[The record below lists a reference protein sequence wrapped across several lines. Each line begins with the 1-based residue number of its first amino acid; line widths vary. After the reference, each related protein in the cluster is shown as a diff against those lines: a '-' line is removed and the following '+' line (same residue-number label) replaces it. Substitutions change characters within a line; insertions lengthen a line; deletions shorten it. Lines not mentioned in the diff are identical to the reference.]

1 MQFVKRFVFAFLA
14 AGLVTGR
21 SSTRRE
27 ISPVD
32 GGCLPERVFSL
43 RIRVFIS
50 CCALLVLAPFA
61 NATNDRAARSSA
73 SAPIPIDHF
82 VYIIQENISFDHYFG
97 TFPGAN
103 GIPASAKFAF
113 QPGQPP
119 TVSPFHLH
127 ATAVPHDL
135 NHSWQAAHVAANGG
149 KMDGFLWA
157 EWPEALAFY
166 WKGELPKPDPEDIVT
181 VKRSSPEREMLLL
194 RKRVNRLLAHF
205 DFNRNKRLEAAEL
218 AEALSVSP
226 ESASKLLAQH
236 DSDHNNGLDAEE
248 LRKLLESQNQRSE
261 NEAIKAGQLPT
272 KHADHP
278 PAGPTPRWVLNTLSY
293 YDWHEIPNYWEYA
306 RRFVLCDQFF
316 SSLAGPSE
324 PNHLYTVAAK
334 SGGLVN
340 NPNPRKARNVADTDA
355 VYTFPTLAELLQ
367 NTHVSWKY
375 YDGKPDPQEHSL
387 FNPLPG
393 FRKFQQSSE
402 LMSHLVGM
410 NQFYQ
415 DAKSGHLPQVCWIV
429 PDPADSE
436 HPPNDSARG
445 MWHVTAL
452 VNAIMQSSAWNNTV
466 IIITWDDYGGFY
478 DHVAPPAVDQYGYG
492 PRVPALVISPYARPG
507 LCCHT
512 TFDFTSPLKL
522 IEEHFNLEPL
532 TSRDGEANDML
543 DCFDFQ
549 QKPVAPDVIRRDTK
563 LDFSQPKTTMP

>member
-1 MQFVKRFVFAFLA
+1 MAGGSSTEAMTIHRDGVGLPQRVFALRISVFLGYCA
-14 AGLVTGR
+14 L
-21 SSTRRE
+21 
-27 ISPVD
+27 
-32 GGCLPERVFSL
+32 FSL
-43 RIRVFIS
+43 V
-50 CCALLVLAPFA
+50 PFA
-61 NATNDRAARSSA
+61 NATNSRAAPSSSSA
-73 SAPIPIDHF
+73 HIPIDHF

-103 GIPASAKFAF
+103 GIPPSAKFAF
-113 QPGQPP
+113 QPGQPS

-135 NHSWQAAHVAANGG
+135 NHSWQAAHVAADGG

-166 WKGELPKPDPEDIVT
+166 WKGELPKPDPEDIVP
-181 VKRSSPEREMLLL
+181 VKRSRPEHWLSAL
-194 RKRVNRLLAHF
+194 RKRVHRLLARF
-205 DFNRNKRLEAAEL
+205 DLNRNQRLDATEL
-218 AEALSVSP
+218 AKALGVSP
-226 ESASKLLAQH
+226 KSASKLLPQH
-236 DSDHNNGLDAEE
+236 DSDGNHELDAEE
-248 LRKLLESQNQRSE
+248 LRKLLESQGQHGE
-261 NEAIKAGQLPT
+261 NEAITAGQLPT

-278 PAGPTPRWVLNTLSY
+278 PAGPTPSWVLNTLSY

-340 NPNPRKARNVADTDA
+340 NPNSRKARNVGDTDA
-355 VYTFPTLAELLQ
+355 VYTFPTMAELLQ

-375 YDGKPDPQEHSL
+375 YDEKPDPQQHSL
-387 FNPLPG
+387 WNPLPG
-393 FRKFQQSSE
+393 FRQFQQSPE

-410 NQFYQ
+410 NEFYK
-415 DAKSGHLPQVCWIV
+415 DAKAGQLPQVCWIV
-429 PDPADSE
+429 PNRADSE

-452 VNAIMQSSAWNNTV
+452 VNAIMQSDAWSRTV

-478 DHVAPPAVDQYGYG
+478 DHVAPPVVDQFGYG
-492 PRVPALVISPYARPG
+492 PRVPALIISPYARPG
-507 LCCHT
+507 FCCHT
-512 TFDFTSPLKL
+512 PFDFTSPLKL
-522 IEEHFNLEPL
+522 IEERFNLRPL

-549 QKPVAPDVIRRDTK
+549 QEPVAPDVITRQTK
-563 LDFSQPKTTMP
+563 LYFSQLQTTMP

>member
-1 MQFVKRFVFAFLA
+1 M
-14 AGLVTGR
+14 G
-21 SSTRRE
+21 
-27 ISPVD
+27 
-32 GGCLPERVFSL
+32 LPERVFSL
-43 RIRVFIS
+43 KINVFLG
-50 CCALLVLAPFA
+50 CCALFAVAPFTNAA
-61 NATNDRAARSSA
+61 NTPAAPSPTT
-73 SAPIPIDHF
+73 APIPIDHF

-97 TFPGAN
+97 SFPDAN
-103 GIPASAKFAF
+103 GIPAGAKFAF
-113 QPGQPP
+113 QPGQPS

-135 NHSWQAAHVAANGG
+135 NHSWQAAHVAADGD

-166 WKGELPKPDPEDIVT
+166 WKGELPKPDPEDV
-181 VKRSSPEREMLLL
+181 VPVEESLLKREELVIRKRIHRLLARFDLNRNKKLDATELGKALGVSPER
-194 RKRVNRLLAHF
+194 
-205 DFNRNKRLEAAEL
+205 
-218 AEALSVSP
+218 
-226 ESASKLLAQH
+226 ASKVLSPYDRDGDNQ
-236 DSDHNNGLDAEE
+236 LDAEE
-248 LRKLLESQNQRSE
+248 LHKLLGWQDQNGE
-261 NEAIKAGQLPT
+261 DEAIRAGQLPS

-278 PAGPTPRWVLNTLSY
+278 PAGPTPPWVLNTLSY

-324 PNHLYTVAAK
+324 PNHLFTVAAK

-340 NPNPRKARNVADTDA
+340 NPNYRDRNGNRAAGAVGGDTDS
-355 VYTFPTLAELLQ
+355 VYTFPTMAELLQ

-375 YDGKPDPQEHSL
+375 YDEKPNPQKHSL
-387 FNPLPG
+387 WNPLPG
-393 FRKFQQSSE
+393 FRQFQQSPE

-410 NQFYQ
+410 SQFYR

-429 PDPADSE
+429 PNRADSE
-436 HPPNDSARG
+436 HPPSDSARG
-445 MWHVTAL
+445 MWHVTDL
-452 VNAIMQSSAWNNTV
+452 VNAIMQSSAWSSTV

-478 DHVAPPAVDQYGYG
+478 DHVAPPPVDQFGYG

-507 LCCHT
+507 FCCHT

-522 IEEHFNLEPL
+522 IEERFNLKPL

-549 QKPVAPDVIRRDTK
+549 QKPVPPDVITPQTK
-563 LDFSQPKTTMP
+563 LDFSHLKTTMP